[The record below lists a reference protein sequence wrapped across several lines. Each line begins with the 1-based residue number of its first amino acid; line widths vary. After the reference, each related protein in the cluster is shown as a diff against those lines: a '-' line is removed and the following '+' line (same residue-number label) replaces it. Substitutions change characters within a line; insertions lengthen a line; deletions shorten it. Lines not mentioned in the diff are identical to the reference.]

1 MHPRYFIERLSWKA
15 LLRRLSPYRCITP
28 HAKESCTAIIFLSVT
43 ALCIPEN
50 CYSGNKWMMEKNK
63 QELLLLN
70 SELLKHLSSIKKN
83 GEIILRG
90 SVIYRD
96 GKTILKIQEMQD
108 FSSGSVDNPT
118 NNGLPRE
125 GEDYEVFLREE
136 SLPEIPIDAEAKE
149 LLKSDN
155 KLN

>member
-1 MHPRYFIERLSWKA
+1 M
-15 LLRRLSPYRCITP
+15 
-28 HAKESCTAIIFLSVT
+28 
-43 ALCIPEN
+43 
-50 CYSGNKWMMEKNK
+50 
-63 QELLLLN
+63 LN

-108 FSSGSVDNPT
+108 FNSASVGNPSNT
-118 NNGLPRE
+118 GLPRE

-149 LLKSDN
+149 LMKPDK